1 MPQPQETC
9 KEPGNV
15 SLRLKFLR
23 NTPKTGKA
31 GPVLLS
37 FDELPEWHQDNEY
50 IRHGYRPIS
59 GSAQVSFRS
68 WSYLHNESVNIFSH
82 LIPGIAFLLGEW
94 YIQQYLA
101 SRYSQITAADYV
113 IFTLFL
119 LTAVICLGL
128 STTYHTLINHSNKI
142 EKLWLRFDLI
152 GIIVLTLGDFIS
164 GIYMIFWC
172 EPLQRKIYWSM
183 IGGLGALNILIMIHP
198 RFQGRKFRV
207 FRALTFVA
215 TGATGFAPLIHG
227 IKIFGWSQMV
237 KQSGLPYYLVEGGFL
252 LLGTLFYA
260 TKFPESRY
268 PGKFDIWGSSHQL
281 FHIMVVLATVS
292 QLVGILQAFNYNYF
306 HRTCSSL

>member
-1 MPQPQETC
+1 MWEITKQMESPSSSLPSPFLQVPPPTLSLSPGATAMPQPQETC

-183 IGGLGALNILIMIHP
+183 VNQNRHSLSILRLILISV
-198 RFQGRKFRV
+198 GRLEVSER
-207 FRALTFVA
+207 
-215 TGATGFAPLIHG
+215 LI
-227 IKIFGWSQMV
+227 S
-237 KQSGLPYYLVEGGFL
+237 
-252 LLGTLFYA
+252 
-260 TKFPESRY
+260 
-268 PGKFDIWGSSHQL
+268 
-281 FHIMVVLATVS
+281 
-292 QLVGILQAFNYNYF
+292 
-306 HRTCSSL
+306 